1 MFCTTFV
8 LIFSF
13 QGYPLY
19 KAKQLQRKRREEGAD
34 LLAVTVPL
42 NGFRGWM
49 NLPMMGKPQDGSE
62 GDQRESLTK

>member
-34 LLAVTVPL
+34 LLAGGLGHNMAAIFEFKMATKLPL
-42 NGFRGWM
+42 
-49 NLPMMGKPQDGSE
+49 
-62 GDQRESLTK
+62 